1 MTRSPD
7 GALLHQGR
15 TDTAIIETAPA
26 KINLALHVT
35 GQRTDGYHL
44 LDSLVTF
51 AGDGDRLTFSR
62 SDVDRFAV
70 SGRFGALLSSE
81 APADTNAVAGNLV
94 VKARD
99 LLRKALTERGMATPP
114 VAIHLEKN
122 LPIASGIGGGSADA
136 AAALRGLIRL
146 WDCAVPDTE
155 LQALA
160 LTLGADVPMCLR
172 SAPLRATGIGEDIT
186 PLLTLPAFAL
196 VLGNPLK
203 GVSTPEIFR
212 RLTTKSNAPIGALAE
227 TADRTLWLDTL
238 STLRNDLEPPA
249 RALCAEIADLAGMM
263 ERAGARLVRMS
274 GSGATCFGIFN
285 DMEAARH
292 AAAGLLKQRPDWY
305 FHATET
311 MGGAHS

>member
-1 MTRSPD
+1 MTRRPD
-7 GALLHQGR
+7 GALLRRGLP
-15 TDTAIIETAPA
+15 DTAITETAPA

-35 GQRTDGYHL
+35 GQRADGYHL

-51 AGDGDRLTFSR
+51 ARDGDRLTMAR
-62 SDVDRFAV
+62 SPTDRFSV
-70 SGRFGALLSSE
+70 SGRFSALLSTE
-81 APADTNAVAGNLV
+81 THDGPADNLV

-99 LLRKALTERGMATPP
+99 LLRQALTERGVATPP

-136 AAALRGLIRL
+136 AATLRGLCRL
-146 WDCAVPDTE
+146 WDHAMPEAD
-155 LQALA
+155 LQAIA

-172 SAPLRATGIGEDIT
+172 SQPLRAAGIGEDIT
-186 PLLTLPAFAL
+186 PLTTLPAFAL

-212 RLTTKSNAPIGALAE
+212 RLSTKANPPIGALPD
-227 TADRTLWLDTL
+227 TTDRTQWLDTL
-238 STLRNDLEPPA
+238 SGLRNDLQPPA
-249 RALCAEIADLAGMM
+249 RALCTEIAELSGLL
-263 ERAGARLVRMS
+263 EQAGARLVRMS
-274 GSGATCFGIFN
+274 GSGATCFGIF
-285 DMEAARH
+285 DDLDAARH

-311 MGGAHS
+311 MGGAHL